1 MEMTTIK
8 RQELQRKADVLKQYE
23 VYSYQ
28 VAYYLLENEQLAA
41 QAATQA
47 LIELLQDEQFFNQP
61 EPCQKQRT
69 KQVCMKQSLLAK
81 MSVSASNP
89 FPSLPRT

>member
-1 MEMTTIK
+1 METTTIK

-23 VYSYQ
+23 VYGYQ

-61 EPCQKQRT
+61 EACQKQRT
-69 KQVCMKQSLLAK
+69 KQVFMKQSLLAK
-81 MSVSASNP
+81 MSVFASNP

>member
-1 MEMTTIK
+1 MEFTTKK

-23 VYSYQ
+23 VYGYQ

-47 LIELLQDEQFFNQP
+47 LIELSQDEQFFKQP

-69 KQVCMKQSLLAK
+69 KQVFMKQSLLVK
-81 MSVSASNP
+81 LSVSASNP
-89 FPSLPRT
+89 FPPLPRT